1 MDPLNK
7 SNQLLLA
14 ALVAGLLIG
23 AYLLEQFAVLAAAL
37 ALLVVLLVNCSTT
50 RRAAHA
56 VESKSREL
64 TKDFNALQYA
74 FDQHSIVAIT
84 GADGLIRQAN
94 DKFCEISGYT
104 REELMGAD
112 HRILNSGYH
121 PQRFFEEMWR
131 TISAGRI
138 WRGEILNRAKGGNL
152 YWVET
157 TIVPFKDEKGK
168 IAKYISIRT
177 DISERKKYET
187 RTHLLAT
194 AIDQSVDGVAVVDIS
209 GTVEYVNPAYL
220 KIVGGSAEEVIG
232 ADIANSGVV
241 SMDSEFKQ
249 TFLEAFRQ
257 GKAWLGRSANIS
269 KSGRRYEEELILTP
283 IYSDKKELV
292 KVVIGV
298 RDITKE
304 AMLEQQSRQSQKM
317 QAIGTLAGGIAH
329 DFNNILSA
337 ILGYADLTIED
348 LPEGSSGHANLTQ
361 VIQAAG
367 RAKGL
372 VQQILAF
379 SRQSAY
385 ELQLLSPRT
394 MTKEVMKLLRASI
407 PAKVSI
413 RENIRAEEVYVRM
426 DPTQY
431 HQIVMNLVVNAGH
444 AIGEHSGTINVS
456 LDACL
461 INEDNEEM
469 APGNYVR
476 LAVEDTGSGMTQEV
490 QERVFEPFFTTKGV
504 DEGTGMGL
512 AAVHGIVNALNG
524 HIRLESELGKGTRF
538 EVYLPLVDHGEKS
551 LSQNSKSRQ
560 GSEQVLIVDD
570 EQIQTELMQQ
580 MLNRHGY
587 QVTTCNSGQMAL
599 DIFSANPDKF
609 DAVITDQNM
618 PDITGDVLAGKM
630 LTLRPD
636 LPIIMCTGYSQG
648 IGPEEAKAMGIRDY
662 MMKPITANDLNDAVA
677 KIFQS

>member
-1 MDPLNK
+1 MNK

-14 ALVAGLLIG
+14 ALVTGLLIG
-23 AYLLEQFAVLAAAL
+23 VYLLGQFAVLAVTLGVL
-37 ALLVVLLVNCSTT
+37 AVMLVNCSTT
-50 RRAAHA
+50 RRVARA
-56 VESKSREL
+56 VESKRCEL
-64 TKDFNALQYA
+64 SKDFSALQYA

-84 GADGLIRQAN
+84 GADGLILQAN

-104 REELMGAD
+104 REELMGVD

-121 PQRFFEEMWR
+121 PKQFFEEMWR
-131 TISAGRI
+131 TISQGRI
-138 WRGEILNRAKGGNL
+138 WRGEILNRAKDGSL

-157 TIVPFKDEKGK
+157 TIVPFRDEKGD
-168 IAKYISIRT
+168 INKYISIRT
-177 DISERKKYET
+177 DISQRKNYET

-194 AIDQSVDGVAVVDIS
+194 AIDQSVDGVAVLDIS

-220 KIVGGSAEEVIG
+220 KIIGCSAEEVIG
-232 ADIANSGVV
+232 ADIANSGVA
-241 SMDSEFKQ
+241 STDSEFKQ
-249 TFLEAFRQ
+249 TFLEAFHQ
-257 GKAWLGRSANIS
+257 GRAWTGRCANVN
-269 KSGRRYEEELILTP
+269 KSGKSYEEELILTP
-283 IYSDKKELV
+283 IYNDKKELV

-348 LPEGSSGHANLTQ
+348 LAEGSPGHGNLTQ
-361 VIQAAG
+361 VINAAG

-407 PAKVSI
+407 PGTVSI

-426 DPTQY
+426 DPSQY
-431 HQIVMNLVVNAGH
+431 HQVVMNLVVNAGH
-444 AIGEHSGTINVS
+444 AIGEQSGTITVS
-456 LDACL
+456 LDKCVIDAK
-461 INEDNEEM
+461 DEEI
-469 APGNYVR
+469 AQGNYVR
-476 LAVEDTGSGMTQEV
+476 LVVEDTGCGMTQEV
-490 QERVFEPFFTTKGV
+490 QERVFDPFFTTKGV

-512 AAVHGIVNALNG
+512 SAVHGIVKAHSG
-524 HIRLESELGKGTRF
+524 YIRLSSEPGKGTRF
-538 EVYLPLVDHGEKS
+538 DVYFPLVDCGEKGTS
-551 LSQNSKSRQ
+551 EHGKSRQ
-560 GSEQVLIVDD
+560 GSEQVLVVDD
-570 EQIQTELMQQ
+570 EEVQTELMQQ

-587 QVTTCNSGQMAL
+587 QVTTCNSGQTAL
-599 DIFSANPDKF
+599 DMFTSSPSTF

-618 PDITGDVLAGKM
+618 PDIKGDELAEKM

-636 LPIIMCTGYSQG
+636 LPIILCTGYSQS
-648 IGPEEAKAMGIRDY
+648 IGPEEAKAMGIREY
-662 MMKPITANDLNDAVA
+662 LMKPITANDLNNTVA
-677 KIFQS
+677 KIFESRL